1 MDIDIK
7 GKLLAGLPILVD
19 KTLIYPLTLKEIF
32 GYGYMNYQKN
42 LWVFTEKI
50 DDIFKDIP
58 EEYKALNT
66 FDIFL
71 NFEGDNENFISS
83 LKLFFKENTII
94 INKQIQIIALPNK
107 QIIDRNNWIKFCEV
121 INLQNNINKRDEK
134 EQYNPKSARA
144 KEIAEKLKKAK
155 EKINKVKA
163 KNNEDLDLLDLISAF
178 ASYNKNINILDVWNM
193 TIYQFNDQFQR
204 MQLWNDYDISIQS
217 LLHGADSNK
226 VDIKH
231 FVCKLN

>member
-1 MDIDIK
+1 MDIDIR

-32 GYGYMNYQKN
+32 NYGYINYQKN
-42 LWVFTEKI
+42 LWIFTEKI
-50 DDIFKDIP
+50 EDIFEDVP
-58 EEYKALNT
+58 DEYKELNT

-83 LKLFFKENTII
+83 LKLFFKEEAIV

-107 QIIDRNNWIKFCEV
+107 QIIDRNNWIRFCEA
-121 INLQNNINKRDEK
+121 INLQNNKNKKNEI
-134 EQYNPKSARA
+134 EQYNPKSAKA
-144 KEIAEKLKKAK
+144 KEIADKLKRAK

-178 ASYNKNINILDVWNM
+178 ASYNKNVNILDVWNM
-193 TIYQFNDQFQR
+193 TMYQFNDQFQR

-217 LLHGADSNK
+217 LLHGADSK
-226 VDIKH
+226 KIDIKH